1 MSRILVVEDEPAIAL
16 GLEDDL
22 KLEGYQVE
30 AVTDGATACT
40 RAREGHFDL
49 ILLDVLLPEKDG
61 FTVCRE
67 LRADGVRTPIIML
80 TAKGQE
86 IDKVLGLELGADDYV
101 TKPFSPRELLARIR
115 AVLRRAAEPPPL
127 VQTYQFG
134 DVTVDFGKF
143 EGTRKGRKIPLTAL
157 EFKLLHAFLQHPG
170 QVLTRDQLLDAAWG
184 PEVHLTDRIV
194 DVHINNLRKKI
205 EANPSKPRFLVSV
218 RGIGYRFESSDK

>member
-1 MSRILVVEDEPAIAL
+1 
-16 GLEDDL
+16 
-22 KLEGYQVE
+22 
-30 AVTDGATACT
+30 
-40 RAREGHFDL
+40 
-49 ILLDVLLPEKDG
+49 
-61 FTVCRE
+61 
-67 LRADGVRTPIIML
+67 ML

-101 TKPFSPRELLARIR
+101 TKPFSPRELVARIR

-134 DVTVDFGKF
+134 DVTVDFAKF
-143 EGTRKGRKIPLTAL
+143 EGTCKGRKIPLTAL

-194 DVHINNLRKKI
+194 DVHINNLRRKI

-218 RGIGYRFESSDK
+218 RGIGYRFDG

>member
-1 MSRILVVEDEPAIAL
+1 VARILVVEDEPAIAL

-30 AVTDGATACT
+30 AVTDGARALA
-40 RAREGHFDL
+40 RAREGQFDL

-86 IDKVLGLELGADDYV
+86 IDKVVGLEVGADDYV
-101 TKPFSPRELLARIR
+101 TKPFSPRELVARIK
-115 AVLRRAAEPPPL
+115 AVLRRAAEPPAP
-127 VQTYQFG
+127 VRTYQFG

-143 EGTRKGRKIPLTAL
+143 EAMRKGRKIPLTAL
-157 EFKLLHAFLQHPG
+157 EFKLLRAFLQHPG
-170 QVLTRDQLLDAAWG
+170 QVLTRNQLLDATWG
-184 PEVHLTDRIV
+184 SEVFLTDRIV
-194 DVHINNLRKKI
+194 DVHIKNLRKKI

-218 RGIGYRFESSDK
+218 RGIGYRFDL